1 MSFTSTDEVSCKITQ
16 SLYINTSKTLYLIII
31 NDDIDQ
37 NLTVEFIGP
46 PRLLGFREE
55 AIDKPTESKLP
66 VGNLKVCL
74 CSNKMRTSMLRLT
87 VSDLNKDSH
96 KIPRGIK
103 TCAYMFDE
111 QGRKTIV
118 LKVIN
123 ISIEKSPW
131 CEQSIIVGRDHSI
144 MNIGSEQTRDFEI
157 CFESDKR
164 IVNTCSKNTYIHSKQ
179 H

>member
-1 MSFTSTDEVSCKITQ
+1 MSFTHTDEVSCKIAQT
-16 SLYINTSKTLYLIII
+16 LYINTSKTLYLIMI

-37 NLTVEFIGP
+37 HLTVEFIGP

-55 AIDKPTESKLP
+55 AIDKPTQSKLP
-66 VGNLKVCL
+66 VGKLKVCL

-96 KIPRGIK
+96 TIPRGIK
-103 TCAYMFDE
+103 TCAYTFDE
-111 QGRKTIV
+111 QGRKTII

-131 CEQSIIVGRDHSI
+131 CEQSIIVGREQSI
-144 MNIGSEQTRDFEI
+144 MNLESEPTRDFEI
-157 CFESDKR
+157 CFESDRR
-164 IVNTCSKNTYIHSKQ
+164 IVNSCSKNTYIHSK
-179 H
+179 